1 MSDGQQQAASSSGSR
16 ELEMRKTQI
25 LGGGW
30 KTNRWQAERRP
41 DNLFQGYNIN
51 PRHRTTKNL
60 FQATSSKGSGLIL
73 GASLLPN
80 TAAMDVRFWMKSD
93 CFVKL
98 FFGSVDNL
106 FCQVL
111 SRRVV
116 FLWPLTDGKR
126 CPSLMA
132 FPHLQV
138 LKCPM
143 TSLQGNLKWLLCS

>member
-1 MSDGQQQAASSSGSR
+1 MINDDLIAFLYYIETQIGEIIRPGWSEPFPRLLPSEKQQTDVRWSAASSGSR

-41 DNLFQGYNIN
+41 DNLFQGYN
-51 PRHRTTKNL
+51 RHRTTKNL

-116 FLWPLTDGKR
+116 FL
-126 CPSLMA
+126 
-132 FPHLQV
+132 
-138 LKCPM
+138 
-143 TSLQGNLKWLLCS
+143 

>member
-1 MSDGQQQAASSSGSR
+1 MINDDIIAFLYYIETQIGEIIRPGWSEPFPRLLPSERLMSDGQQRAAGSR

-41 DNLFQGYNIN
+41 DNLFQGYYIN

-111 SRRVV
+111 SRVV
-116 FLWPLTDGKR
+116 FL
-126 CPSLMA
+126 
-132 FPHLQV
+132 
-138 LKCPM
+138 
-143 TSLQGNLKWLLCS
+143 

>member
-1 MSDGQQQAASSSGSR
+1 MINDDIIAFSELHRNPDWRNNSTWVVRALSKASERQQTDVRWSAASSGSR

-41 DNLFQGYNIN
+41 DNLFQGYNI
-51 PRHRTTKNL
+51 RHRTTKNL

-116 FLWPLTDGKR
+116 FL
-126 CPSLMA
+126 
-132 FPHLQV
+132 
-138 LKCPM
+138 
-143 TSLQGNLKWLLCS
+143 